1 MFKHSRIILASAS
14 PRRKDLL
21 AGIGL
26 KFDVMAA
33 NIDEESYSAATAQEL
48 VKLLSLEKA
57 RALSLKHE
65 TALVIAADTVVVLDD
80 DVLGKPKDLAE
91 NKRFIERLAGRS
103 HYVYT
108 GHTLSLNGVEKS
120 YVEETEVRFRAL
132 NDAEI
137 ERFVATGEGLDKAG
151 GYAIQG
157 YGSSLVPFISGDY
170 FNVVGLSV
178 CAVIELAKQ
187 LGVTLV

>member
-1 MFKHSRIILASAS
+1 MMNHPRIILASAS

-26 KFDVMAA
+26 SFEVMAA
-33 NIDEESYSAATAQEL
+33 NLDEESYSAPTAQEL

-57 RALSLKHE
+57 RALSLKYE

-91 NKRFIERLAGRS
+91 NKRFIERLTGRS

-108 GHTLSLNGVEKS
+108 GHTLSLKGVEKS
-120 YVEETEVRFRAL
+120 HVEETEVRFRAL
-132 NDAEI
+132 SNTEI

-157 YGSSLVPFISGDY
+157 YGSTLVPFISGDY

-178 CAVIELAKQ
+178 CTVIELAEQ

>member
-1 MFKHSRIILASAS
+1 MMKHPRIILASAS

-26 KFDVMAA
+26 NFEVMAA
-33 NIDEESYSAATAQEL
+33 NIDEESYSASTPQEL
-48 VKLLSLEKA
+48 VKLLSIEKA
-57 RALSLKHE
+57 RALSLQHE
-65 TALVIAADTVVVLDD
+65 AALVIAADTVVVLDN

-103 HYVYT
+103 HFVYT
-108 GHTLSLNGVEKS
+108 GHTLSLKGVEKS
-120 YVEETEVRFRAL
+120 HVEETEVRFRAL
-132 NDAEI
+132 SDAEI

-157 YGSSLVPFISGDY
+157 YGSTLVPFISGDY
-170 FNVVGLSV
+170 FNVVGLSL
-178 CAVIELAKQ
+178 CTVIELAEQ